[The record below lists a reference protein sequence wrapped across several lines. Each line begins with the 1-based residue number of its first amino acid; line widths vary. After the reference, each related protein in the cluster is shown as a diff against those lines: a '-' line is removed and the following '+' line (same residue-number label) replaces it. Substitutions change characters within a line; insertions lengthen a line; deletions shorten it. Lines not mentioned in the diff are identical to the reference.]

1 MVFVPFQNVKNYQG
15 KLGGKGAVLGLLAD
29 QGFPVPSGGILTLPP
44 RTDEEWAQIST
55 WWASAGYPPLAVRSS
70 ALGEDSHEL
79 SYAGQNQSF
88 LNVRDE
94 TQLRE
99 CVHRC
104 FESIHGESSKT
115 YRHFFSQN
123 QVREGDMN
131 VVLQQMVDPKFSG
144 VYFSKDPRGKE
155 KTWIIELIEGLGEDL
170 VSGRKT
176 PVFITAENRA
186 GITVPGL
193 DTFNFEKVL
202 ALGARVREILGYEV
216 DMEWALDQNLDVLLL
231 QARPVTAL
239 RSLSTQAKLV
249 EGELLRL
256 KKMYP
261 DNPVWDGQTFSE
273 WTGFPSYFTFS
284 LWRHAFSPRNAFGN
298 ALRTLGYRSFADVD
312 VSGESRK
319 DSLLER
325 VFGRAYVNLE
335 KLSTLYFGP
344 IPFTMVAKPRPHLK
358 FSLRKMNLRAFLNAP
373 FAILNMLMVGWS
385 LSTRRSAWLTR
396 CRLELNDFRN
406 SSASA
411 VEAGIFR
418 NWETPKLAGTLF
430 SECEKFFRSNLH
442 WPLVLIVLSE
452 SSMQT
457 LTSILTTLVGKNEA
471 EKMLRRWLG
480 QGLQTVTAEMTR
492 KYHESCEDPL
502 QRPFFLAQYG
512 HRGPGEL
519 DLANPRWM
527 EMGDTAFLGSGT
539 RARGE
544 RKQNS
549 SAPQQSVEEE
559 IAALSTFKR
568 DILLHEW
575 KLLKGMLELREHWKM
590 ELLKP
595 YAQIRFMVE
604 EFGQRLGLQRD
615 VHWLRLSE
623 LQDLANDSSPEK
635 LALLRSKIEE
645 RKVRFEAF
653 RQFSFPQ
660 FVTISEVES
669 IIHGEL
675 EVGQGHLDG
684 QALSPG
690 IVFGEVVV
698 VDDPHAVD
706 PAGWPENA
714 ILVAEATDPGWT
726 PLFSH
731 ARGVIVDK
739 GGVLSHCAIVAREMS
754 IPAVSGIRQC
764 HRVLKTGAKI
774 WLDGNNGRVSLE
786 Y

>member
-1 MVFVPFQNVKNYQG
+1 MFFVPFQQVSQFRG
-15 KLGGKGAVLGLLAD
+15 PLGGKGAVLGQLAA
-29 QGFPVPSGGILTLPP
+29 QGFPVPQGAILTRPP
-44 RTDEEWAQIST
+44 SSDVEWNT
-55 WWASAGYPPLAVRSS
+55 VVGWWRNAGMPALAVRSS

-88 LNVRDE
+88 LNIRDE
-94 TQLRE
+94 AQLRE
-99 CVHRC
+99 TIHRC
-104 FESIHGESSKT
+104 FESIHGESSRT

-123 QVREGDMN
+123 KVSAGDMN
-131 VVLQQMVDPKFSG
+131 VVLQEMVDPKFSG

-176 PVFITAENRA
+176 PFFITAENRA

-216 DMEWALDQNLDVLLL
+216 DMEWALDQNLDVRLL

-239 RSLSTQAKLV
+239 RSLSTQARLV
-249 EGELLRL
+249 ESELLRL
-256 KKMYP
+256 KTMYP

-273 WTGFPSYFTFS
+273 WTGFPSYLTFS
-284 LWRHAFSPRNAFGN
+284 LWRSAFSPRHAFGN
-298 ALRTLGYRSFADVD
+298 ALRTLGYRSFATEAT
-312 VSGESRK
+312 ESKK

-335 KLSTLYFGP
+335 KLSSLYFGP

-358 FSLRKMNLRAFLNAP
+358 FSLKKMSLRAFLNAP
-373 FAILNMLMVGWS
+373 FAIVNMLLVGWS

-406 SSASA
+406 TNAAAVTAEHYKNWDTKKLASTLFA
-411 VEAGIFR
+411 ECETFFR
-418 NWETPKLAGTLF
+418 NT
-430 SECEKFFRSNLH
+430 LH
-442 WPLVLIVLSE
+442 WPLVLIILSE

-457 LTSILTTLVGKNEA
+457 LTSILTTLMDKTEA
-471 EKMLRRWLG
+471 EKTLRRWMG

-492 KYHESCEDPL
+492 KYQEACVDPL
-502 QRPFFLAQYG
+502 KRPFFLAQYG

-519 DLANPRWM
+519 DLAHPRWM
-527 EMGDTAFLGSGT
+527 EMGDTAFLSSIKHT
-539 RARGE
+539 GE
-544 RKQNS
+544 PQKSHSPAQVQTVEDEI
-549 SAPQQSVEEE
+549 SAMT
-559 IAALSTFKR
+559 TFKR

-604 EFGQRLGLQRD
+604 EFAERVGLQHE
-615 VHWLRLSE
+615 VHWLRLTE
-623 LQDLANDSSPEK
+623 LQQLAAPSSAESI
-635 LALLRSKIEE
+635 ALLRSKIEE

-653 RQFSFPQ
+653 RQYSFPQ
-660 FVTISEVES
+660 FVTISEIES

-675 EVGQGHLDG
+675 EVGRGHMDG

-690 IVFGEVVV
+690 LVFGEVVV
-698 VDDPHAVD
+698 IDDPREAD
-706 PAGWPENA
+706 PSKWPENA

-731 ARGVIVDK
+731 ARGVVVDK

-764 HRVLKTGAKI
+764 HRVLKTGAKV

-786 Y
+786 S

>member
-1 MVFVPFQNVKNYQG
+1 VFFVPFQQVSTYQG
-15 KLGGKGAVLGLLAD
+15 HLGGKGAVLGLLAG
-29 QGFPVPSGGILTLPP
+29 QGFPVPSGGILTRPP
-44 RTDEEWAQIST
+44 TSEHEWTQIIS
-55 WWASAGYPPLAVRSS
+55 WWAGAGHPPLAVRSS

-94 TQLRE
+94 VQLRD

-115 YRHFFSQN
+115 YRHFFSQSH
-123 QVREGDMN
+123 VRDGDMN
-131 VVLQQMVDPKFSG
+131 VVLQEMVDPKFSG

-216 DMEWALDQNLDVLLL
+216 DMEWALDQNLDVRLL

-249 EGELLRL
+249 DGELARL

-284 LWRHAFSPRNAFGN
+284 LWRNAFSPRNAFGN
-298 ALRTLGYRSFADVD
+298 ALGTLGYRSFADTSAD
-312 VSGESRK
+312 SRK

-358 FSLRKMNLRAFLNAP
+358 FSLRKMNLKAFLNAP
-373 FAILNMLMVGWS
+373 FAIINMLMVGWS

-396 CRLELNDFRN
+396 CRLEINDFRN
-406 SSASA
+406 SNSS
-411 VEAGIFR
+411 VVDAGSFK
-418 NWETPKLAGTLF
+418 NWETPKLAEALF
-430 SECEKFFRSNLH
+430 AECEKFYRNTLH

-471 EKMLRRWLG
+471 EKMLRRWMG
-480 QGLQTVTAEMTR
+480 QGLRTVTSEMTR
-492 KYHESCEDPL
+492 RYQESCSEPL

-527 EMGDTAFLGSGT
+527 EMGDTAFLGSGA
-539 RARGE
+539 RAGGNRNA
-544 RKQNS
+544 NS
-549 SAPQQSVEEE
+549 SAPQQTVEEE
-559 IAALSTFKR
+559 IASLQTFKR

-604 EFGQRLGLQRD
+604 EFGERLGLKRD

-623 LQDLANDSSPEK
+623 LQELARHSSLEK
-635 LALLRSKIEE
+635 ISSLRAKIEE

-669 IIHGEL
+669 IIHGEV
-675 EVGQGHLDG
+675 EVGQGHMDG

-698 VDDPHAVD
+698 VDDPHAVE
-706 PAGWPENA
+706 PARWPENA

-739 GGVLSHCAIVAREMS
+739 GGVLSHCAIVAREMN

-764 HRVLKTGAKI
+764 HRVLKTGDKI

-786 Y
+786 S